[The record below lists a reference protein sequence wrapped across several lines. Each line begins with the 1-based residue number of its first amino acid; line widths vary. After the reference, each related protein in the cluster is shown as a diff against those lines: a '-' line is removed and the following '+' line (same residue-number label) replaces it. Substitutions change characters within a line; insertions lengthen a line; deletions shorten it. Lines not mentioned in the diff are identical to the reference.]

1 MEGRRGEKGEGQGD
15 RVKAK
20 QYWGVG
26 IFSCI
31 LLEQNSGG
39 KATGGREKSTSACES
54 INTSLSSFA
63 VLQIQ
68 GRQDDLGGKKGR

>member
-39 KATGGREKSTSACES
+39 KATGGREVYICM
-54 INTSLSSFA
+54 
-63 VLQIQ
+63 
-68 GRQDDLGGKKGR
+68 